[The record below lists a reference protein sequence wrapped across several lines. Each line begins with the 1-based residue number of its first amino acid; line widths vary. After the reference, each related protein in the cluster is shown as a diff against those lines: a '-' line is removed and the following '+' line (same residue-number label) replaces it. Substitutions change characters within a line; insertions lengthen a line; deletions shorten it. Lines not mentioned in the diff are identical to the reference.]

1 MRVKFF
7 EAGFLAAL
15 FIMALAMHPL
25 RGEAQEHDAPISR
38 PTTAEASA
46 PDMSAVTDLIRALQ
60 TQVQALT
67 SQVKDLG
74 DNQQRMSIESASLRN
89 ELETTRAALALR
101 DGEVASPA
109 AAASAE
115 VATLKPIQSVGMEQR
130 VSKIEDAQQITEAR
144 LAEQNQI
151 KVESGSKY
159 RLRLSGMVLVNLFH
173 TQGNVDN
180 LDFAQLATPRD
191 PLEST
196 RALGGSLRQSQIE
209 LSAFGPDFAGAHT
222 SANLKFDF
230 AGGFANS
237 PNGITMGLVRL
248 RTGTIRLDWTNT
260 SLVAGQ
266 DGLFFAPLI
275 PTSLSSVAIPPLAYA
290 GRLWNWAPQVRIEH
304 QIALSDST
312 SVLVQGGIL
321 DSLTGDLPVLVPRPG
336 SYRDP
341 TAGEQSGQP
350 AYASRI
356 AVRHRAFGKEFTLG
370 AGGYYARENWGFGR
384 SVDSWAATTDL
395 LLPITS
401 WMTFSGEFYR
411 GRAVAGLGG
420 AIGQNILLSE
430 PAGNLYD
437 SATRVRGLDSMGGWM
452 QLKFKPKTNFE
463 VNAAV
468 GQDNPFSWELRR
480 FPATAQYYG
489 PLQSKNFSPFLNFI
503 YQLRSDMLFSVEYRR
518 LQSYPLDSAPNKVNQ
533 ISLSMGYLF

>member
-7 EAGFLAAL
+7 ELLAAL
-15 FIMALAMHPL
+15 FIMTLAVYPL
-25 RGEAQEHDAPISR
+25 RSEAQEHDASISR
-38 PTTAEASA
+38 PASGEAPAS
-46 PDMSAVTDLIRALQ
+46 DISAVAGLIRTLQ
-60 TQVQALT
+60 TQVQTLT

-74 DNQQRMSIESASLRN
+74 ENQQRMSRETAFLRK

-101 DGEVASPA
+101 NSEVASTA
-109 AAASAE
+109 AATSAE
-115 VATLKPIQSVGMEQR
+115 VATLNPIQSAAMEQR

-144 LAEQNQI
+144 VAEQNQI

-159 RLRLSGMVLVNLFH
+159 RLRLSGMVLLNLFH

-180 LDFAQLATPRD
+180 LDFAQLAVPRD

-196 RALGGSLRQSQIE
+196 RAFGASLRQSQVE
-209 LSAFGPDFAGAHT
+209 LSAFGPDIAGAHT

-248 RTGTIRLDWTNT
+248 RTGTIRLDWATT

-266 DGLFFAPLI
+266 DGLFIAPLI
-275 PTSLSSVAIPPLAYA
+275 PTSLSSVAIPPLSYA

-312 SVLVQGGIL
+312 SVLVQAGIL
-321 DSLTGDLPVLVPRPG
+321 DSLTGDLPLLVPRPG
-336 SYRDP
+336 NYRDP

-356 AVRHRAFGKEFTLG
+356 AVRHRAFGKEFSLG

-395 LLPITS
+395 LLPITN
-401 WMTFSGEFYR
+401 WITFSGEFYR

-420 AIGQNILLSE
+420 AIGQNILLSG
-430 PAGNLYD
+430 PSGNLYD
-437 SATRVRGLDSMGGWM
+437 SATQVRGLDSTGGWM

-468 GQDNPFSWELRR
+468 GQDNPFSSELRR

-489 PLQSKNFSPFLNFI
+489 ALQSKNFSPFLNFI

-518 LQSYPLDSAPNKVNQ
+518 LQSYPLDSAPNKANQ
-533 ISLSMGYLF
+533 VSLSMGYLF